1 MEIDV
6 EKKYIDG
13 EPNAY
18 YKGFVNDND
27 YYKGYISAM
36 NDLVDVLEA
45 MPIDL
50 FEKIEIPLLK
60 GFLFQVARVCIDYI
74 EEAMDYNKKE
84 MVVGLIDEMGP
95 SEWHKKSK
103 LLFAGVDYDKISQ
116 GAELAHEWNRI
127 KEENAAIKK

>member
-60 GFLFQVARVCIDYI
+60 GFLFPGCTSLYR
-74 EEAMDYNKKE
+74 
-84 MVVGLIDEMGP
+84 L
-95 SEWHKKSK
+95 H
-103 LLFAGVDYDKISQ
+103 
-116 GAELAHEWNRI
+116 
-127 KEENAAIKK
+127 